1 MAKTI
6 LGVDIGS
13 DSLKL
18 ALVNN
23 GQVKKSVV
31 VPIPNNLVK
40 DYRVVSPETMGELI
54 RNTMKEN
61 GIRCKDAALVY
72 PNELVYVRSVTMPKM
87 TIEQLIYNLPFEF
100 RDYITEEL
108 KDYAYDYA
116 MITTPEEMAKEPDEE
131 ESEQSEP
138 PLPGQD
144 DEVDIKNSME
154 LLAAAAPLSLLEE
167 SKSVLRKAGLK
178 MRRAAPTVCAYI
190 SLIRELEKRG
200 GGAGEYCILDLGFQA
215 VRMYMF
221 NGERHVAT
229 RNLETGLSTLDGVIA
244 DNYNV
249 DIHLAHTYLL
259 TNYNDCQNSEVCR
272 NAYGNIAVEL
282 MRALNFYRF
291 SNPDSQLEN
300 IWLCGGGA
308 IIAPLREAIADSL
321 DMKVHQAKELL
332 PGGDRLEAS
341 YELVQAIGVTMD

>member
-18 ALVNN
+18 ALVSN
-23 GQVKKSVV
+23 GQLKKSAV
-31 VPIPNNLVK
+31 VPIPNSLVK
-40 DYRVVSPETMGELI
+40 EYRVVSVETMGELI
-54 RNTMKEN
+54 RDTMKEY
-61 GIRCKDAALVY
+61 GIRCRNAALVL

-116 MITTPEEMAKEPDEE
+116 MITTPEEMAKEPEQKSEEQEAEALTEE
-131 ESEQSEP
+131 E
-138 PLPGQD
+138 D
-144 DEVDIKNSME
+144 VEVQNSME
-154 LLAAAAPLSLLEE
+154 LLAAAAPLSLIEE
-167 SKSVLRKAGLK
+167 CRAVLRKAGLK
-178 MRRAAPTVCAYI
+178 LKKAAPTVSCYI
-190 SLIRELEKRG
+190 GLIRALEKRG
-200 GGAGEYCILDLGFQA
+200 GGVGEYCILDLGFQS

-221 NGERHVAT
+221 KGERHVVT
-229 RNLETGLSTLDGVIA
+229 RNLEVGLSVLDGVIA

-249 DIHLAHTYLL
+249 DVHLAHTYLL
-259 TNYNDCQNSEVCR
+259 TNYDNCQNSEICR
-272 NAYGNIAVEL
+272 NAYGNISVDL

-291 SNPDSQLEN
+291 SNPDSQLEH

-308 IIAPLREAIADSL
+308 IIPALREAIASTL
-321 DMKVHQAKELL
+321 DMTVHQARELL
-332 PGGDRLEAS
+332 PGGDQVEAG
-341 YELVQAIGVTMD
+341 YELIQAVGVTFD

>member
-23 GQVKKSVV
+23 GYVKKSVV

-40 DYRVVSPETMGELI
+40 DYRTVSVETMGELI

-61 GIRCKDAALVY
+61 GIHCRNAALVL
-72 PNELVYVRSVTMPKM
+72 PNELVYVRTVTMPKM

-116 MITTPEEMAKEPDEE
+116 MVTTPEEMMKEPEEKPENADGSLEE
-131 ESEQSEP
+131 ETE
-138 PLPGQD
+138 
-144 DEVDIKNSME
+144 EVENSME
-154 LLAAAAPLSLLEE
+154 LLAAAAPLTLLEE
-167 SKSVLRKAGLK
+167 SRAILRKAGLRMK
-178 MRRAAPTVCAYI
+178 KAAPTVCSYV
-190 SLIRELEKRG
+190 SLIRGLEKRG
-200 GGAGEYCILDLGFQA
+200 GGVGEYCILDLGYQS

-221 NGERHVAT
+221 NGERHMVT
-229 RNLETGLSTLDGVIA
+229 RNLESGLSSLDGVIA

-249 DIHLAHTYLL
+249 DVHLAHTYLL
-259 TNYNDCQNSEVCR
+259 TNYDDCQNSEACR

-291 SNPDSQLEN
+291 SNPDSQLEH

-308 IIAPLREAIADSL
+308 VIAPLRKAIADTL
-321 DMKVHQAKELL
+321 DMKVHQARELL
-332 PGGDRLEAS
+332 PGGDQVEAGF
-341 YELVQAIGVTMD
+341 ELVQAIGVTMD